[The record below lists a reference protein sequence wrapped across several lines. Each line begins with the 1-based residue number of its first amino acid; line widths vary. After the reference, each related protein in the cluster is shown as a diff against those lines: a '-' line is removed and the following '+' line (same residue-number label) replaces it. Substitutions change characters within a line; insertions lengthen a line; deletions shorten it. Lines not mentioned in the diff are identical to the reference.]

1 MKTAVHC
8 AAKPNWRPK
17 MKVLQIVIL
26 AILVFLAVS
35 SGVTKIML
43 MQQDMVFFGKYGF
56 TNPLLVIFG
65 AVQVIGG
72 LMMVFAKVRVIGA
85 VVVAVTFVIS
95 AVLLAIEG
103 SVPATITTLIAL
115 VFLGFTIQRTL
126 AAQRS

>member
-1 MKTAVHC
+1 
-8 AAKPNWRPK
+8 

-103 SVPATITTLIAL
+103 SVPAMITTLIAL
-115 VFLGFTIQRTL
+115 VFLGFAIQRTL